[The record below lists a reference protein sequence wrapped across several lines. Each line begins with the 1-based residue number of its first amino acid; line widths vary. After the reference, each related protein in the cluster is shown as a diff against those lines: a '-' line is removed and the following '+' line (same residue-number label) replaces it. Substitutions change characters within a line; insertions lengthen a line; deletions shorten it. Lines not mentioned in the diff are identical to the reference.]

1 MNVSSLPLSSARPR
15 SSALRARLT
24 RGFTLVELLVVI
36 GIMVVL
42 AGLMVAA
49 LPGIQARMNR
59 QKIEVF
65 IAELG
70 SGLSRYEIDHGIY
83 PQNPGTGSSRDQ
95 AGLAGAEVLYKHLSG
110 DWSLDGKVDSVADG
124 APEDQKVY
132 VEKLAYEQNRE
143 SRNPRTIIAGGSYMI
158 VDAFG
163 DPIRYI
169 ADPPNVPQSRR
180 STINPTYDLW
190 SIAGA
195 HPTDPEDQAAHITN
209 WQQN

>member
-1 MNVSSLPLSSARPR
+1 MNVPSLPPSSSRPR
-15 SSALRARLT
+15 PAALRARFT

-42 AGLMVAA
+42 AGIMVAA

-70 SGLSRYEIDHGIY
+70 SGLSRYQIDHGIY
-83 PQNPGTGSSRDQ
+83 PQNPGTSGGRDQ
-95 AGLAGAEVLYKHLSG
+95 AGVKGAEVLYRHLSG
-110 DWSLDGKVDSVADG
+110 DWDLDGKVDSVEDG
-124 APEDQKVY
+124 ASEDQKVY
-132 VEKLAYEQNRE
+132 VEQLSYEQNRD
-143 SRNPRTIIAGGSYMI
+143 SRNPRAIAAGGSYMV

-169 ADPPNVPQSRR
+169 ADPPNITQAQR

-195 HPTDPEDQAAHITN
+195 HPTDPADQAAHITN